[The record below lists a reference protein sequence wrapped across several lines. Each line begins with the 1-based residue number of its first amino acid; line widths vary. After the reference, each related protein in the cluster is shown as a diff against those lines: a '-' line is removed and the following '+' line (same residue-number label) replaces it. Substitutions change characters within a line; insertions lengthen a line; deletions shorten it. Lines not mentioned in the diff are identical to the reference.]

1 MRCSPFVLEINYV
14 MIAGENNG
22 GSTDILF
29 FFSTTFARFPS
40 ARFPSARFARSSIH
54 TCYVSMFLVIET
66 TKVETKHNNERHS
79 LYVVVIIFLFLTG
92 L

>member
-29 FFSTTFARFPS
+29 FFSTTF